1 MKATMPSELQD
12 DDLMVDSDES
22 DDVPSG
28 LDDVSS
34 ADDESDDEEAS
45 EDEPSDVGRD
55 DEDDGDEDAFSL
67 VEGSDAEDLLSLDA
81 DVPMGLIEYDGSD
94 AGESEGEAGN
104 QNEEWGGI
112 ASGPEKKGKRKR
124 EEDGKK
130 AQRKKL
136 RSLPTFASYEDY
148 AKLIEDGPEDNL

>member
-34 ADDESDDEEAS
+34 ADEEGDGEEAS

-55 DEDDGDEDAFSL
+55 DEDDGDERDPQK
-67 VEGSDAEDLLSLDA
+67 SD
-81 DVPMGLIEYDGSD
+81 
-94 AGESEGEAGN
+94 GE
-104 QNEEWGGI
+104 Q
-112 ASGPEKKGKRKR
+112 GKV
-124 EEDGKK
+124 D
-130 AQRKKL
+130 
-136 RSLPTFASYEDY
+136 TYC
-148 AKLIEDGPEDNL
+148 